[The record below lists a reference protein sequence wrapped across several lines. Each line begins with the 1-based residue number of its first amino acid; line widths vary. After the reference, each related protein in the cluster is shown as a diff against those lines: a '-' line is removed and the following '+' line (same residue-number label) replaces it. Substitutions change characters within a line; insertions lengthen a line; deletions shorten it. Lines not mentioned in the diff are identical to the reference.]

1 VNHHVAAST
10 MTVLT
15 LAGGALGVAAMGA
28 APASAATCSTVTV
41 SASGPLAALVLSVSS
56 VTVKQGGCVTF
67 SDQTGHNAT
76 IKVDGSTVSGQ
87 WDASSAGAHVV
98 SATVPTTLILKVSKV
113 GAGTITVTPPPP
125 PKPKTSPPPVSPPP
139 APAGGGGGTG
149 GGTGGGGGGA
159 TGGGTGGTGGGHAAG
174 GSGGSA
180 GGTSPRHSGGTLS
193 GKGQHGS
200 GGGQPSTGGLLSTGT
215 GFSLPSIPLNS
226 FSHEGLAGMT
236 DGTAPQLA
244 PQVGATDAAG
254 NPLPLVSSGTQSLSL
269 AGDSSSSGNHSTIPA
284 LVAGLLILATGGGL
298 IRTRA
303 GRKAGRSEAVDGRHA
318 LRIHRA

>member
-1 VNHHVAAST
+1 VKRHVAAST

-15 LAGGALGVAAMGA
+15 LAGGALGVATIGA
-28 APASAATCSTVTV
+28 APASAAGCATVTV
-41 SASGPLAALVLSVSS
+41 SASGPLGALVLSVSN

-76 IKVDGSTVSGQ
+76 IKVDNSTVSGQ
-87 WDASSAGAHVV
+87 WAASNAGVHPV
-98 SATVPTTLILKVSKV
+98 SATVPTTLLLKVSKV
-113 GAGTITVTPPPP
+113 GVGSITVTPPPP
-125 PKPKTSPPPVSPPP
+125 PPPP
-139 APAGGGGGTG
+139 APSPSVPAAGGGTGGGGGGAG

-174 GSGGSA
+174 GSGGST

-193 GKGQHGS
+193 GKGHGS
-200 GGGQPSTGGLLSTGT
+200 AGQPSTGGLLSSGT

-236 DGTAPQLA
+236 DGSAPQLA
-244 PQVGATDAAG
+244 PQIGATDAAG

-269 AGDSSSSGNHSTIPA
+269 AGDSRSSGNHSTIPA

-303 GRKAGRSEAVDGRHA
+303 GRKAGSSEAVDGRHA
-318 LRIHRA
+318 LRMHRA

>member
-1 VNHHVAAST
+1 VKRHVAAST

-15 LAGGALGVAAMGA
+15 LAGGALGVATIGA
-28 APASAATCSTVTV
+28 APASAASCATVTV

-87 WDASSAGAHVV
+87 WAASSAGAHVV
-98 SATVPTTLILKVSKV
+98 SATVPTTLLLKISKV

-125 PKPKTSPPPVSPPP
+125 TPKPPPVPSPSAP
-139 APAGGGGGTG
+139 ATGGGGGGTGGGGAAGGGGGTG
-149 GGTGGGGGGA
+149 GGTGGSGGGSHAGGGTAGGGA
-159 TGGGTGGTGGGHAAG
+159 GGN
-174 GSGGSA
+174 
-180 GGTSPRHSGGTLS
+180 SPRHSGGKLS
-193 GKGQHGS
+193 GSGNGPGAGQV
-200 GGGQPSTGGLLSTGT
+200 STGGLLSSG

-226 FSHEGLAGMT
+226 FSREGLAGMT
-236 DGTAPQLA
+236 NGTAPQLA

-254 NPLPLVSSGTQSLSL
+254 NPLPLVSSGTQNLSL
-269 AGDSSSSGNHSTIPA
+269 AGDSRSSGNHSTIPA

-298 IRTRA
+298 IRTRTA
-303 GRKAGRSEAVDGRHA
+303 RRAGRSEAVDGRHA
-318 LRIHRA
+318 LRVHRA